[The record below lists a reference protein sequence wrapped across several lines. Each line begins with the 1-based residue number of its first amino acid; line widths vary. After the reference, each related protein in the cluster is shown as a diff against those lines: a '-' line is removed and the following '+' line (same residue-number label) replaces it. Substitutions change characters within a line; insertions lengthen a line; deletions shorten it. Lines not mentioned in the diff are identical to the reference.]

1 MSNILKNNLEHNRN
15 LKKLSYSFPHSVL
28 QPDIKHTNSTIEE
41 SSGNGLKDFQIPE
54 LTDIKSMSP
63 FPPVISKASLHSAS
77 LISQGW
83 QSSLN

>member
-28 QPDIKHTNSTIEE
+28 QQDIQQTNSTIEE
-41 SSGNGLKDFQIPE
+41 SSGKGSRNFKIPE
-54 LTDIKSMSP
+54 LTDIKSMSQ
-63 FPPVISKASLHSAS
+63 FPPVKSKASLHSAS

-83 QSSLN
+83 